1 MKKGI
6 GKTISLITVLTLI
19 FQMLIPIIPELDIEV
34 LAADETSENTEEIS
48 RNYEIKEE
56 ETWDISKNR
65 DGSIIAKWTLNNKTL
80 TISGTGEMKNW
91 TSYSEEDWHDT
102 QYTEVI
108 EKVIIENGITR
119 IGEEAFAGCT
129 SLKSIEIPESLVS
142 IATEA
147 FMDCESLSEID
158 LSKNV
163 SIIGSWAFRGC
174 FSLQYVELSSKI
186 EEIFNYAFES
196 TGLKEITIPKQVVS
210 IGTETF
216 SDCPNLEKFN
226 VDAENENYMSEDGI
240 LFSKDKA
247 TLVKFPAKKE
257 TIENY
262 EIPSS
267 VRTLET
273 GAFDSCNLI
282 SVMIPDTVLE
292 VKSSIFEN
300 SQKLENVTLPKDMS
314 NIPSSIFM
322 RCTNLK
328 SIEIPEKVS
337 SIGMY
342 AFYGC
347 ENLETIEIP
356 NTVTKIERDAFENC
370 SKLKNV
376 NIPNGITEIDLYTFK
391 GCISLENIEMPIGVT
406 KIRTSAFSGCESLK
420 SIKIPESVTYIGESV
435 FTGCTSLKEIE
446 MANVIEM
453 EKYIFRNCTS
463 LENVIL
469 SKGLT
474 EIPTEAFENCT
485 NLENINIPSSVITID
500 WEAFAGCTNL
510 KNITIP
516 ENVITIGEYA
526 IPSKTIMHVKADTKG
541 HEYAENNKIYY
552 ILDGEAVNIT
562 TNYEMKIEQ
571 EKTWNISSKEDGSMI
586 AKWTAE
592 NKTIEISGEGEKSE
606 AKRS

>member
-6 GKTISLITVLTLI
+6 GKTISVIAILTMT
-19 FQMLIPIIPELDIEV
+19 FQLGMPIIPGVTSKVFATDTTLPVEAENIQPTASGERTTELLES
-34 LAADETSENTEEIS
+34 ADTIQTEEIS

-56 ETWDISKNR
+56 ETWDISANG

-91 TSYSEEDWHDT
+91 GSYSEEDWHDT

-282 SVMIPDTVLE
+282 SVTIPDTVLE

-300 SQKLENVTLPKDMS
+300 SQKLE
-314 NIPSSIFM
+314 SI
-322 RCTNLK
+322 
-328 SIEIPEKVS
+328 
-337 SIGMY
+337 
-342 AFYGC
+342 
-347 ENLETIEIP
+347 
-356 NTVTKIERDAFENC
+356 
-370 SKLKNV
+370 
-376 NIPNGITEIDLYTFK
+376 
-391 GCISLENIEMPIGVT
+391 
-406 KIRTSAFSGCESLK
+406 
-420 SIKIPESVTYIGESV
+420 
-435 FTGCTSLKEIE
+435 
-446 MANVIEM
+446 
-453 EKYIFRNCTS
+453 
-463 LENVIL
+463 
-469 SKGLT
+469 
-474 EIPTEAFENCT
+474 
-485 NLENINIPSSVITID
+485 
-500 WEAFAGCTNL
+500 
-510 KNITIP
+510 
-516 ENVITIGEYA
+516 
-526 IPSKTIMHVKADTKG
+526 
-541 HEYAENNKIYY
+541 
-552 ILDGEAVNIT
+552 
-562 TNYEMKIEQ
+562 
-571 EKTWNISSKEDGSMI
+571 
-586 AKWTAE
+586 
-592 NKTIEISGEGEKSE
+592 
-606 AKRS
+606 